1 MTAPNR
7 GSPRQTSERSRP
19 GRSST
24 PQGSGSN
31 RKQISA
37 ANSTSDNDV
46 EMGRKAAKNESPRQ
60 QQEAQSPPQDASASK
75 SLSNSKKDTRRIAM
89 ISGAVLA
96 FLALVVGLSVGL
108 TQRNKSN
115 NNSIPSD
122 FFTLGEGTGRGSL
135 SSPQMY
141 SAPSTDLDDGLLKWR
156 IQSFGTG
163 VLSRYDGCDEL
174 RSDLAEAGAY
184 LANVVIRRNSRYNPS
199 YGGGGFTKDAVEE
212 EAGIALD
219 APMAMESEASPTESA
234 KGSQP
239 DFAADEAE
247 DDGGADGETDFGT
260 NNQVEGVDE
269 GDMVSHR
276 FELRELITFVVFLT

>member
-7 GSPRQTSERSRP
+7 GSPRQTSERSSP

-46 EMGRKAAKNESPRQ
+46 EMGRKAAKNENPRQ

-108 TQRNKSN
+108 TQRSKSS

-135 SSPQMY
+135 SSPRMY

-212 EAGIALD
+212 EAGIVLD
-219 APMAMESEASPTESA
+219 APMAMESEASPTASA
-234 KGSQP
+234 KESQA
-239 DFAADEAE
+239 DFAADEAG

-276 FELRELITFVVFLT
+276 FELRALITFVVFLT

>member
-24 PQGSGSN
+24 PQGSGSS

-46 EMGRKAAKNESPRQ
+46 EMGRKAAKNENPRQ
-60 QQEAQSPPQDASASK
+60 QQEAQPPQDGSKSK
-75 SLSNSKKDTRRIAM
+75 SLPKSKKDTRRFAT

-122 FFTLGEGTGRGSL
+122 FFTLGEGTGVGSL
-135 SSPQMY
+135 SSPRMY

-219 APMAMESEASPTESA
+219 APMAMESEASPTASA
-234 KGSQP
+234 KESQA
-239 DFAADEAE
+239 DFAADEAG

-269 GDMVSHR
+269 GDMVSQR